1 MKAFLKGFVYAG
13 RGFWFCLRH
22 ERNFRIHLAAAAAVL
37 ALAPF
42 FRLTRGEW
50 AALILTLALVIG
62 AEALNTAV
70 EAAVDLCC
78 PGRNPL
84 AKAAKDAA
92 AAAVLLAALA
102 SVGVGVCLF
111 WEEAGFRR
119 LVSLLGDCPLLGA
132 AAGAYLILGAAWVA
146 KTPAKPGITEDGEEQ
161 S

>member
-1 MKAFLKGFVYAG
+1 MKRFFAGFRYAASG
-13 RGFWFCLRH
+13 LCHCIRW
-22 ERNFRIHLAAAAAVL
+22 ERNFRFHLVAAGLALFLGWAYGLGRGQTAVL
-37 ALAPF
+37 WLAI
-42 FRLTRGEW
+42 G
-50 AALILTLALVIG
+50 LV
-62 AEALNTAV
+62 L
-70 EAAVDLCC
+70 AAVDLCC

-146 KTPAKPGITEDGEEQ
+146 KTPAKPGITEDGEEP

>member
-1 MKAFLKGFVYAG
+1 MKRFFAGFRYAASG
-13 RGFWFCLRH
+13 LCRCIRW
-22 ERNFRIHLAAAAAVL
+22 ERNFRFHLVAAGLALFLGWAYGLGRGQTAVLWLAIGLVL
-37 ALAPF
+37 AL
-42 FRLTRGEW
+42 
-50 AALILTLALVIG
+50 
-62 AEALNTAV
+62 EALNTAV

-146 KTPAKPGITEDGEEQ
+146 KTPAKPGTTEDGEEP